1 MTSVQKER
9 KKKQN
14 DYLNLKEEGETEKR
28 VGWRGGGERGGLRR
42 SQGQE
47 IVWERS
53 RVKVELTCLAIGVH

>member
-1 MTSVQKER
+1 MTSVQK
-9 KKKQN
+9 KKGGEGGQN

-28 VGWRGGGERGGLRR
+28 VGWRGGGEGGGLRR

-53 RVKVELTCLAIGVH
+53 RV